1 MTPGALAL
9 GLRTHNFM
17 NISKKERKAL
27 EVLSFGGTIILEKDT
42 RNRPLEASFVT
53 REGWSL
59 EGAGLAE
66 FKVLKAKRLVV
77 SRNGGN
83 YTISRE
89 GVVSLQQA
97 RQAAKKG

>member
-1 MTPGALAL
+1 
-9 GLRTHNFM
+9 M

-27 EVLSFGGTIILEKDT
+27 EMLSLGGTIILEKDA

-59 EGAGLAE
+59 DGAGLAE
-66 FKVLKAKRLVV
+66 FKTLRSKRLII
-77 SRNGGN
+77 SQNGGH
-83 YTISRE
+83 YRISRE
-89 GVVSLQQA
+89 GVMSLQRA

>member
-1 MTPGALAL
+1 
-9 GLRTHNFM
+9 M
-17 NISKKERKAL
+17 NISTKERKAL
-27 EVLSFGGTIILEKDT
+27 EVLSFGGTIILEKDSS
-42 RNRPLEASFVT
+42 NRPLEASFVT

-89 GVVSLQQA
+89 GVVSLQRA
-97 RQAAKKG
+97 RQAAKKGYAKLGHPQQ

>member
-1 MTPGALAL
+1 MTPGAWPP
-9 GLRTHNFM
+9 GLRTLDIM
-17 NISKKERKAL
+17 NISRKERRAL
-27 EVLSFGGTIILEKDT
+27 EMLSLGGTIIVEKDT
-42 RNRPLEASFVT
+42 RNKPLEASFVT

-59 EGAGLAE
+59 DGAGLAE

-83 YTISRE
+83 YTISRD
-89 GVVSLQQA
+89 GVVSLQRA